1 MCNLLIE
8 YKEKVWYNT
17 IIKLKGDD
25 TMSWENEQGTQY
37 RNEYQRQHYDRF
49 SLMLPKGKKNE
60 YMALA
65 EKNGMKLNAFI
76 NKLLE
81 NSLLE
86 DKMLEDNL

>member
-1 MCNLLIE
+1 
-8 YKEKVWYNT
+8 
-17 IIKLKGDD
+17 
-25 TMSWENEQGTQY
+25 MSWENEQGTQY

-49 SLMLPKGKKNE
+49 SLMLPKGKKAE

-81 NSLLE
+81 DELLKE
-86 DKMLEDNL
+86 NYI

>member
-1 MCNLLIE
+1 MS
-8 YKEKVWYNT
+8 KDKTFKTFRFPVSKAPEK
-17 IIKLKGDD
+17 I
-25 TMSWENEQGTQY
+25 
-37 RNEYQRQHYDRF
+37 DR
-49 SLMLPKGKKNE
+49 E
-60 YMALA
+60 IREWA